1 MGSLSGV
8 RDVCVVSSGKSF
20 VIHPSWCP
28 DRDTMELKMSWGGL
42 STWSC
47 LWVARD
53 AVEAVAEQP
62 ETEGGVGR
70 SIFRGNSNRVVPSC
84 MVCVSVSLG
93 MTLAARF

>member
-28 DRDTMELKMSWGGL
+28 DRDTMDLKMSWGEL
-42 STWSC
+42 SAWSC

-53 AVEAVAEQP
+53 AVEAVSEQP
-62 ETEGGVGR
+62 ETGGGLGGASSEEIPIELSLLVR
-70 SIFRGNSNRVVPSC
+70 CVL
-84 MVCVSVSLG
+84 VCLWG
-93 MTLAARF
+93 